1 MYQAKVTGII
11 TGLFIYKYVTFYES
25 VIYIYSANSNKP
37 VYQIHKNYSG
47 ISHYIFKN
55 IVTLMVIK

>member
-1 MYQAKVTGII
+1 MYKAKVTEII
-11 TGLFIYKYVTFYES
+11 IGLIIHTYIAFYER
-25 VIYIYSANSNKP
+25 VIYIYSANSNKS

-47 ISHYIFKN
+47 ISCYISKN